1 MAVLSIH
8 SIYSAGACLRSWLQ
22 LSQTPLHLKQVCIA
36 RGQLQALH
44 DCSAGF
50 LEAFQCAER

>member
-1 MAVLSIH
+1 MAVLSRDT
-8 SIYSAGACLRSWLQ
+8 AGACPRSWLQ
-22 LSQTPLHLKQVCIA
+22 LSQTLLHLKQVSIA